1 MKTEH
6 AALLNLSPAERL
18 LLVQDLWDSLDA
30 EDIPLTD
37 EQMTELDRRKT
48 DYEAN
53 PGSGCSWEA
62 VQRRIIERHG

>member
-37 EQMTELDRRKT
+37 EQMTELDRRKAA
-48 DYEAN
+48 YEAN
-53 PGSGCSWEA
+53 PGSGRSWEA

>member
-37 EQMTELDRRKT
+37 EQMTELDRKK
-48 DYEAN
+48 
-53 PGSGCSWEA
+53 S
-62 VQRRIIERHG
+62 